1 MKHARTLS
9 TAAAALLLTL
19 TGCAGAAQHGTALP
33 SSAGAS
39 ATPDATPTATKS
51 PAAEHTAKPTT
62 PAAASAPATASATA
76 AAPAA
81 QAAAGAAN
89 RPPAPAP
96 AAVPAARIPA
106 PAPKAPAAVH
116 ETGTLVTTAYTTGYG
131 YWDNTPA
138 GSATVS
144 HPVLH
149 RTAGGT
155 GTWADPVTVAV
166 GHSIA
171 GGVDTLDYPAGTRL
185 YVPNL
190 QKYLIVEDTCG
201 DGDSPQNGPCHTGAP
216 AGTTVWLDV
225 WIGGSSGTQAAAD
238 ACGSE
243 LTDANGAAHTVIVNP
258 SVHTYRVVPG
268 DVLSGGACHVNY
280 GNAPL
285 TQ

>member
-19 TGCAGAAQHGTALP
+19 TGCAGAAQHGTAAP
-33 SSAGAS
+33 SAAGAT

-51 PAAEHTAKPTT
+51 PAAAHT
-62 PAAASAPATASATA
+62 APATPSPSATASKA

-81 QAAAGAAN
+81 QAAPSAVN
-89 RPPAPAP
+89 RPVAPPP
-96 AAVPAARIPA
+96 AAVPAAQIPA
-106 PAPKAPAAVH
+106 PQAPKAPAAVQ

-144 HPVLH
+144 HPILH
-149 RTAGGT
+149 QQAGGT

-166 GHSIA
+166 GHSIT
-171 GGVDTLDYPAGTRL
+171 GGVDTLDYPAGTRF

-201 DGDSPQNGPCHTGAP
+201 DGNTPQDGPCHTGAP

-225 WIGGSSGTQAAAD
+225 WIGGSSGSQAAAD
-238 ACGSE
+238 ACGST

-258 SVHTYRVVPG
+258 SVRTYKVTPG
-268 DVLSGGACHVNY
+268 DIVSGGACHANY
-280 GNAPL
+280 GNTPL

>member
-1 MKHARTLS
+1 MKQTRTLP
-9 TAAAALLLTL
+9 TAAAALLLAL
-19 TGCAGAAQHGTALP
+19 TGCAGAAQHGTAAP
-33 SSAGAS
+33 SVAGAT
-39 ATPDATPTATKS
+39 AAPDATPTAATPPS
-51 PAAEHTAKPTT
+51 PAAQH
-62 PAAASAPATASATA
+62 TASA
-76 AAPAA
+76 APSPRATISAPGARTA
-81 QAAAGAAN
+81 QAVPGAVN
-89 RPPAPAP
+89 RPVAPPP
-96 AAVPAARIPA
+96 AAVPAAQIPA
-106 PAPKAPAAVH
+106 PLAPKAAAAVH

-166 GHSIA
+166 GHSIT

-201 DGDSPQNGPCHTGAP
+201 DGGTPQDGPCHTGAP
-216 AGTTVWLDV
+216 AGTTVWFDV
-225 WIGGSSGTQAAAD
+225 WIGGSSGTPAAAD
-238 ACGSE
+238 ACGST

-258 SVHTYRVVPG
+258 SVRTYKVTPG
-268 DVLSGGACHVNY
+268 DVLSGGACHANY
-280 GNAPL
+280 GNTPL

>member
-19 TGCAGAAQHGTALP
+19 TGCAGAAQQGTALP

-39 ATPDATPTATKS
+39 ATPDAMPTATKS
-51 PAAEHTAKPTT
+51 PAAQHTAKPVTPSPSATT
-62 PAAASAPATASATA
+62 TTSAPA
-76 AAPAA
+76 AA
-81 QAAAGAAN
+81 QAAPSTAN
-89 RPPAPAP
+89 RPVAPAP

-106 PAPKAPAAVH
+106 PAAPKAPAAVH
-116 ETGTLVTTAYTTGYG
+116 ETGAVVTTAYTTGYG

-138 GSATVS
+138 GSAAVS

-166 GHSIA
+166 GHSIT

-201 DGDSPQNGPCHTGAP
+201 DGDTPQNGPCHTGAP
-216 AGTTVWLDV
+216 AGTSVWLDV

-238 ACGSE
+238 ACGSA

-258 SVHTYRVVPG
+258 SVRTYKVTPG
-268 DVLSGGACHVNY
+268 DVLSGGACHANY
-280 GNAPL
+280 GNTPL

>member
-1 MKHARTLS
+1 MKHARKLS

-51 PAAEHTAKPTT
+51 PAAQHTAKPTT
-62 PAAASAPATASATA
+62 APPSTAAPTA
-76 AAPAA
+76 AAPVALPA
-81 QAAAGAAN
+81 PSAAN
-89 RPPAPAP
+89 RPVAPAP
-96 AAVPAARIPA
+96 AAVPVARIPA
-106 PAPKAPAAVH
+106 PAAPKAPAVVH
-116 ETGTLVTTAYTTGYG
+116 ETGTVVTTAYTTGYG

-138 GSATVS
+138 GSAEVS
-144 HPVLH
+144 HPIVH
-149 RTAGGT
+149 KTAGGT

-166 GHSIA
+166 GHSIT

-185 YVPNL
+185 YIPNL

-201 DGDSPQNGPCHTGAP
+201 DGATPQDGPCHSGAP
-216 AGTTVWLDV
+216 AGTTVWFDV

-238 ACGSE
+238 ACGST

-258 SVHTYRVVPG
+258 SVRTYKVTPG
-268 DVLSGGACHVNY
+268 DVLSGGACHANY
-280 GNAPL
+280 GNTPL
-285 TQ
+285 AQ

>member
-81 QAAAGAAN
+81 QTAAGAAN
-89 RPPAPAP
+89 RPPAP

-106 PAPKAPAAVH
+106 PAPKAPAAVQ

-166 GHSIA
+166 GHSIT

-201 DGDSPQNGPCHTGAP
+201 DGDTPQNGPCHTGAP

-258 SVHTYRVVPG
+258 SVHNYRVVPG

-280 GNAPL
+280 GNTPL